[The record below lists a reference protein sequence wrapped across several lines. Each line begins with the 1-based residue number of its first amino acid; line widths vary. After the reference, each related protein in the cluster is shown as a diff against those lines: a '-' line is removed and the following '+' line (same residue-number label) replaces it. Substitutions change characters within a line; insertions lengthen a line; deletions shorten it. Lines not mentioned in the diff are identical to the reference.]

1 MTLAAVCYALS
12 VCAQDNKR
20 IAPSTLSEGDLLFCV
35 AESDNNITD
44 VTTGLEGKRIDHVAI
59 FHRKDG
65 QGFAL
70 EAIHKG
76 VCLSPIDSF
85 MTRRQNVMVAQL
97 KDTMGVACSV
107 ERALRF
113 IGTPYDFNFMP
124 SDSAMYCSELVQK
137 CYKTKE
143 GNLVFKPI
151 PMSFH
156 DKTGAITPYWK
167 DYYGRQGLRVP
178 EGEPGSNPGDLSR
191 SDKIFILGELRKICR
206 LTLPRKK
213 CQQTIVKTTRFF

>member
-1 MTLAAVCYALS
+1 MTLAAVCYVLS

-85 MTRRQNVMVAQL
+85 
-97 KDTMGVACSV
+97 
-107 ERALRF
+107 F
-113 IGTPYDFNFMP
+113 
-124 SDSAMYCSELVQK
+124 
-137 CYKTKE
+137 
-143 GNLVFKPI
+143 
-151 PMSFH
+151 
-156 DKTGAITPYWK
+156 
-167 DYYGRQGLRVP
+167 
-178 EGEPGSNPGDLSR
+178 
-191 SDKIFILGELRKICR
+191 
-206 LTLPRKK
+206 
-213 CQQTIVKTTRFF
+213 

>member
-85 MTRRQNVMVAQL
+85 LTRRQNVMVAQL
-97 KDTMGVACSV
+97 K
-107 ERALRF
+107 
-113 IGTPYDFNFMP
+113 TPWGWLVRWNGP
-124 SDSAMYCSELVQK
+124 CDSLE
-137 CYKTKE
+137 
-143 GNLVFKPI
+143 
-151 PMSFH
+151 
-156 DKTGAITPYWK
+156 
-167 DYYGRQGLRVP
+167 
-178 EGEPGSNPGDLSR
+178 
-191 SDKIFILGELRKICR
+191 R
-206 LTLPRKK
+206 LTISISCHPTAPCIAANWCKSVIRQRKATW
-213 CQQTIVKTTRFF
+213 CSSLFLCRFTIRLALSPLIGRIIMDAKG

>member
-76 VCLSPIDSF
+76 GMPLPY
-85 MTRRQNVMVAQL
+85 RQFYDKAAKRHGSAAQRHHGGGL
-97 KDTMGVACSV
+97 FGGTGLAIHWN
-107 ERALRF
+107 ALRF
-113 IGTPYDFNFMP
+113 
-124 SDSAMYCSELVQK
+124 Q
-137 CYKTKE
+137 
-143 GNLVFKPI
+143 
-151 PMSFH
+151 FH
-156 DKTGAITPYWK
+156 AIRQRHVLQRTGAK
-167 DYYGRQGLRVP
+167 VL
-178 EGEPGSNPGDLSR
+178 
-191 SDKIFILGELRKICR
+191 
-206 LTLPRKK
+206 
-213 CQQTIVKTTRFF
+213 

>member
-12 VCAQDNKR
+12 VCAQNNKR

-113 IGTPYDFNFMP
+113 IGTPYDL
-124 SDSAMYCSELVQK
+124 D
-137 CYKTKE
+137 
-143 GNLVFKPI
+143 
-151 PMSFH
+151 
-156 DKTGAITPYWK
+156 
-167 DYYGRQGLRVP
+167 
-178 EGEPGSNPGDLSR
+178 
-191 SDKIFILGELRKICR
+191 RKS
-206 LTLPRKK
+206 
-213 CQQTIVKTTRFF
+213 VV

>member
-1 MTLAAVCYALS
+1 MTLAAVCYVLS

-85 MTRRQNVMVAQL
+85 MTRRQKVMVAQL
-97 KDTMGVACSV
+97 KDTMGGGLFGGTGLAIHWN
-107 ERALRF
+107 ALRF
-113 IGTPYDFNFMP
+113 
-124 SDSAMYCSELVQK
+124 Q
-137 CYKTKE
+137 
-143 GNLVFKPI
+143 
-151 PMSFH
+151 FH
-156 DKTGAITPYWK
+156 AIRQRHVLQRTGAK
-167 DYYGRQGLRVP
+167 VL
-178 EGEPGSNPGDLSR
+178 
-191 SDKIFILGELRKICR
+191 
-206 LTLPRKK
+206 
-213 CQQTIVKTTRFF
+213 

>member
-1 MTLAAVCYALS
+1 MKKICMTLAAVCYALS

-191 SDKIFILGELRKICR
+191 SDKIFILGELRKN
-206 LTLPRKK
+206 L
-213 CQQTIVKTTRFF
+213 